1 MSASLPDLSVLSLH
15 RPAPTGMKKVQK
27 QKSGD
32 GGGNRPGGGVSQRGR
47 QEFKKQRLEVVPAKD
62 TSYEELGSFTGFLDE
77 IGQAAAVVA
86 SSTEE
91 PCFSLVDGRNVL
103 WNNTRTSAVQE
114 AKRCV
119 PPSGSQVV
127 VVLPKFAW
135 EAMGMDN
142 RRRDGSANRRNIA
155 RLFDPLRAPG
165 TRVLFALL
173 VYDKITEV
181 EGRECYG
188 YPDAKGTCHSR
199 ETKMCQLKNMQ
210 YPSHLACEL
219 DDVLLTEL
227 HCELTKSGR
236 AVKVVSEDRKVLKTN
251 KEVADLRK
259 WVRKAPLRV
268 DLEIVAVKV
277 VDPA

>member
-1 MSASLPDLSVLSLH
+1 
-15 RPAPTGMKKVQK
+15 
-27 QKSGD
+27 
-32 GGGNRPGGGVSQRGR
+32 
-47 QEFKKQRLEVVPAKD
+47 
-62 TSYEELGSFTGFLDE
+62 
-77 IGQAAAVVA
+77 
-86 SSTEE
+86 
-91 PCFSLVDGRNVL
+91 
-103 WNNTRTSAVQE
+103 
-114 AKRCV
+114 
-119 PPSGSQVV
+119 
-127 VVLPKFAW
+127 
-135 EAMGMDN
+135 MDN

-155 RLFDPLRAPG
+155 HLFDPLRAPG
-165 TRVLFALL
+165 TSVLFALL

-236 AVKVVSEDRKVLKTN
+236 AVKVVSDDRKVLKTN

-277 VDPA
+277 PA